1 MSDQLSV
8 VLTFDMDAETL
19 WMARDPDAAH
29 KPVWLSQGR
38 YGPTEGLPRILS
50 LLREREVPATF
61 FIPGLVAE
69 RYPGATESIVAAG
82 IEVGHHSYSHTWSE
96 HLDEY
101 AERDEMARG
110 MEVLEKVTGKRPR
123 GWRSPAAEFTAHTV
137 DLLEEF
143 GFEYSSNMFDA
154 DSPYLLRNGNRT
166 TRIVEF
172 SFAWLLDDAPFWL
185 YSNRLPGRSM
195 AAPSAVL
202 ETWTREFDGL
212 VEEPGRCMVLGM
224 HPQVVGMS
232 SRMWVLRQFVE
243 HILADG
249 RARFTTLG
257 ELCDQVRPR
266 LLGEIR

>member
-1 MSDQLSV
+1 MSDELSV

-19 WMARDPDAAH
+19 WMARDPEAAR

-38 YGPTEGLPRILS
+38 YGPIEGLPRILS
-50 LLREREVPATF
+50 LLHEREVPATF
-61 FIPGLVAE
+61 FVPGLVAE
-69 RYPGATESIVAAG
+69 RYPEAMESLLAVG

-96 HLDEY
+96 HLDES

-110 MEVLEKVTGKRPR
+110 MEVLEKVTGSRPR
-123 GWRSPAAEFTAHTV
+123 GWRSPAAEFTEHTV

-154 DSPYLLRNGNRT
+154 DSPYLLRNGERT
-166 TRIVEF
+166 TEIVEF
-172 SFAWLLDDAPFWL
+172 PFAWLLDDAPFWL

-212 VEEPGRCMVLGM
+212 AEETDRCLVLGM
-224 HPQVVGMS
+224 HPQVVGRP
-232 SRMWVLRQFVE
+232 SRMWVLGQFAE
-243 HILADG
+243 HVQSSG
-249 RARFTTLG
+249 KARFTTLG
-257 ELCDQVRPR
+257 SLNDEVRPQ
-266 LLGEIR
+266 LLDGVG